1 MVRPPRRRGDASLAV
16 CIRRDRLRCLRNTAS
31 PSLCWN
37 RGDCFSC
44 QRKRQVRVLGVRSHS
59 ACGAAGSSGRSRQ
72 IGTVR
77 LQGRAPLQRPTQA
90 PMSRASRRQDGD
102 RPWRQS
108 AALIQRAAAHRDQ
121 ANGPQFAGRFGWP
134 ICGAKSLRP
143 ALQEIRIVARNN
155 AGYDLNRP
163 TLPGRVFARQ
173 PCIHASSS

>member
-1 MVRPPRRRGDASLAV
+1 L
-16 CIRRDRLRCLRNTAS
+16 AS
-31 PSLCWN
+31 PDDGEAMLHSRSGPFGIDHADDDARRLLVFVGIA
-37 RGDCFSC
+37 RVILEQALAESRRSC
-44 QRKRQVRVLGVRSHS
+44 S

-90 PMSRASRRQDGD
+90 PMSRASRRQDHD

-155 AGYDLNRP
+155 AGRDLNRP

-173 PCIHASSS
+173 PCIHVSSS